1 MGEEGVIDN
10 APLIDHYSSS
20 GEVFVNESFR
30 RTGNVW
36 SAAAHIITGVIGAG
50 VLSLSWSV
58 AQLGWI
64 AGPICILIFAATTF
78 ISTYL
83 LSDCYRFQHPQ
94 HGSIRCSSYMDAVN
108 LYLGE
113 IKGKVCGVLVHV
125 SLCGAACAYV
135 ITSATSIRAILKSNC
150 YHKEG
155 HEAPCEYGDAM
166 YMLLFGLVQVIMS
179 FIPDFHNMA
188 LLSVVAAIM
197 SFSYSS
203 IGLGLGITK
212 VIENGRVMGS
222 VTGIPASNIAD
233 KLWLVFQ
240 ALGDIAFAYPFTCI
254 LLEIQDTLKSP
265 PSENKTM
272 KKASMIAIF
281 ITTFFYL
288 CCACFGYAAFGN
300 QTPGNLLT
308 GFGFYEP
315 YWLIDFANACIV
327 LHLVGGYQIYSQPI
341 YSAADKWCSRRYP
354 NSGFVNNFFRLEL
367 PFLPAF
373 QLNIFRICFRTGYVI
388 STTGLAIMFP
398 YFNQVLGVLGAIGFW
413 PLTVY
418 FPVEMYFLQNKVEAW
433 STKWILLR
441 IFSFACFLI
450 TLVSLVGSLEGIISQ
465 KLS

>member
-10 APLIDHYSSS
+10 TPLIDHYSSS
-20 GEVFVNESFR
+20 GEVFVNESFK

-50 VLSLSWSV
+50 VLSLAWSV

-64 AGPICILIFAATTF
+64 AGPICILIFAATTL

-83 LSDCYRFQHPQ
+83 LSDCYRFHHPQ
-94 HGSIRCSSYMDAVN
+94 HGSIRCSSYTDAVN

-113 IKGKVCGVLVHV
+113 IKGKVCGVLVLV
-125 SLCGAACAYV
+125 SLYGAACAYV

-155 HEAPCEYGDAM
+155 HEAPCKYGDAM
-166 YMLLFGLVQVIMS
+166 YMLLFGVVQVIMS

-222 VTGIPASNIAD
+222 VTGIPASNISD

-240 ALGDIAFAYPFTCI
+240 ALGDIAFAYPYTVI

-265 PSENKTM
+265 PSEDKTM
-272 KKASMIAIF
+272 KKASIIAIS

-288 CCACFGYAAFGN
+288 CCGCFGYAAFGN

-354 NSGFVNNFFRLEL
+354 DSGFVNSFFRLKL

-373 QLNIFRICFRTGYVI
+373 QLNMSRICFRTAYVI

-413 PLTVY
+413 PLIIY
-418 FPVEMYFLQNKVEAW
+418 FPVEMHFVQNKVEAW

-441 IFSFACFLI
+441 IFSFVCFLI
-450 TLVSLVGSLEGIISQ
+450 TLMSLVGSLEGIISQ